1 MQLVC
6 DRAELHTAFQTVTP
20 VAGQRT
26 PKPILQNIKMI
37 AEKDGV
43 TLLATDLE
51 VGVRYHVPGVSV
63 KEPGEAVVPAVH
75 MNAILR
81 ELLDEQV
88 QIEVAEH
95 QCEVVGK
102 SSRFKVLGEAPD
114 EFPDVPAFPEAAHL
128 TVPADKLV
136 RMIHRTIF
144 AVDTENTRYA
154 LGGVLWQLSPNELVL
169 VATDGR
175 RLAIMGHKT
184 KIASDAPKSGIV
196 PGKALALVERTV
208 TKDAENVDIAL
219 HSGDVL
225 LRTGRAVICSRLLE
239 GKYPKY
245 QDVVPKTGQKKA
257 TVSAG
262 ALIAA
267 LRQAAIIT
275 SEESRGVIFQFS
287 ENQLVMSSKASEVG
301 ESTVQMP
308 VDYAGETVSITFNPQ
323 YLIQPLREVNPA
335 ENVLLELTDSDT
347 AATLKTDDG
356 YTYVLMPLTSGE

>member
-37 AEKDGV
+37 AQKGTV

-51 VGVRYHVPGVSV
+51 VGVRYQVPGVEV
-63 KEPGEAVVPAVH
+63 TEPGEAVVPAAP

-88 QIEVAEH
+88 EIKVEEH
-95 QCEVVGK
+95 HCQVIGK
-102 SSRFKVLGEAPD
+102 SSRFKILGESPD
-114 EFPDVPAFPEAAHL
+114 EFPDVPAFPKDAHL

-136 RMIHRTIF
+136 RMIHRTLF
-144 AVDTENTRYA
+144 AVDAENTRYA
-154 LGGVLWQLSPNELVL
+154 LGGVLWELSAKELVL

-184 KIASDAPKSGIV
+184 PVSRDAPKSGIV
-196 PGKALALVERTV
+196 PGKALALVERTLSG
-208 TKDAENVDIAL
+208 DEENVDIVL
-219 HSGDVL
+219 HAGDIL
-225 LRTGRAVICSRLLE
+225 LRTGHAVIYSRLLE

-245 QDVVPKTGQKKA
+245 QEVIPKAGPKKA
-257 TVSAG
+257 SVSAG
-262 ALIAA
+262 ALMAA

-275 SEESRGVIFQFS
+275 SEESRGVVFQFAA
-287 ENQLVMSSKASEVG
+287 NQLTLSSKAAEVG
-301 ESTVQMP
+301 ESTVEMP
-308 VDYAGETVSITFNPQ
+308 VDYAGDPVVVTFNPQ
-323 YLIQPLREVNPA
+323 FLIQPLREVALA
-335 ENVLLELTDSDT
+335 ETVVLELSDADT
-347 AATLKTDDG
+347 AATLQTEDG